1 MLLKE
6 LIEECFIEDSD
17 DKGIYHVKKGYVVKL
32 DFFTEDYVSMITNDR
47 FYSMASDSM
56 YVIKEIDMSDVV
68 VFTKMLEFSK

>member
-1 MLLKE
+1 MLLEE

-17 DKGIYHVKKGYVVKL
+17 DKGTYRVKKEYVVML

-68 VFTKMLEFSK
+68 VFKKMLEFSK